1 MGILKENQIKKLI
14 IERLCFLWSVVMFS
28 RFEMFFC
35 NGLICKRL
43 YEKHVPGVFSSDFV
57 SVSTPFNASFVALI
71 FWWILFIGASIAKW
85 ESSKIISQSLNNF
98 SFLSISPAEY
108 KGKSMKEILIT
119 NNDPGEE
126 TDPYEEMDEQII
138 NKNTSGKT
146 F

>member
-1 MGILKENQIKKLI
+1 MRMLKDNITK
-14 IERLCFLWSVVMFS
+14 F
-28 RFEMFFC
+28 
-35 NGLICKRL
+35 
-43 YEKHVPGVFSSDFV
+43 KH
-57 SVSTPFNASFVALI
+57 
-71 FWWILFIGASIAKW
+71 
-85 ESSKIISQSLNNF
+85 F

-108 KGKSMKEILIT
+108 KGKSMKEILMA